1 MTRDDDEPV
10 SADAPNRLLW
20 ALRRA
25 ELGAR
30 ALKEQRLRPLG
41 LATAHYSLLMSV
53 HGEPGLTGA
62 ELARRLDVTPQAVAS
77 LVTRLVDKGQLERQS
92 HPRHR
97 HVQELHLT
105 DAGRQVLMSADVV
118 VDSIEKQITERL
130 GPDDAA
136 RLTAL
141 LEAAIDAVRET
152 KPGTEP

>member
-10 SADAPNRLLW
+10 GADATGRLLW

-25 ELGAR
+25 ELAVR

-41 LATAHYSLLMSV
+41 MAPAHYSLLMLV
-53 HGEPGLTGA
+53 HTEPGLTGA

-77 LVTRLVDKGQLERQS
+77 LVTRLVDKGQLERRS

-105 DAGRQVLMSADVV
+105 DAGRQALKSADAMIV
-118 VDSIEKQITERL
+118 SIEHQIIERI
-130 GPDDAA
+130 GPDSAAQFTAMLGEVIDAA
-136 RLTAL
+136 R
-141 LEAAIDAVRET
+141 DT
-152 KPGTEP
+152 KS

>member
-41 LATAHYSLLMSV
+41 MVPAHYSLLMSV
-53 HGEPGLTGA
+53 HLQPGLTGA

-77 LVTRLVDKGQLERQS
+77 LVTRLVDKGQLERRS

-105 DAGRQVLMSADVV
+105 DAGRELLKSADTVV
-118 VDSIEKQITERL
+118 VAIEHQIVERL
-130 GPDDAA
+130 GPDGAA
-136 RLTAL
+136 RFTAL
-141 LEAAIDAVRET
+141 LEEVVDAVRDT
-152 KPGTEP
+152 KA

>member
-1 MTRDDDEPV
+1 MTRDEDEPV
-10 SADAPNRLLW
+10 AAEAQNRLLW

-41 LATAHYSLLMSV
+41 MVPAHYSLLMSV

-77 LVTRLVDKGQLERQS
+77 LVTRLVDKGQLERRS
-92 HPRHR
+92 HARHR

-105 DAGRQVLMSADVV
+105 DAGRELLKSADAVIV
-118 VDSIEKQITERL
+118 SIEQQVIDRL
-130 GPDDAA
+130 GPDSAA
-136 RLTAL
+136 RFTAL
-141 LEAAIDAVRET
+141 LEEVIDAVRDT
-152 KPGTEP
+152 KSDAKA

>member
-1 MTRDDDEPV
+1 MTWDDEPV
-10 SADAPNRLLW
+10 GADAPNRLLW

-41 LATAHYSLLMSV
+41 LAPAHYSLLMLV
-53 HGEPGLTGA
+53 HAEPGLAGA

-77 LVTRLVDKGQLERQS
+77 LVTRLVEKGQLERRS

-105 DAGRQVLMSADVV
+105 DVGRKVLKSADALIA
-118 VDSIEKQITERL
+118 SIEQQITGRL
-130 GPDDAA
+130 GSDNAA
-136 RLTAL
+136 RFTVL
-141 LEAAIDAVRET
+141 LEEAIDAIRDT
-152 KPGTEP
+152 KSDTES